1 MGFKRRGRGR
11 HLPGR
16 RLKGRNK
23 RRAAFFAALLKHL
36 SALFFCAAVS
46 ELLFLP
52 ALDGQEYYTEQGDDH
67 DSAPQ
72 EHVVVVSG
80 VGYVS
85 SVGDDET
92 LGHVSGVLDRV
103 ILRNIFLYGVGDG
116 LAVGAVL
123 FELLEGAFPLGGLA
137 QHQGLSG
144 VLAVRKQVYCYGSGS
159 VLRAIAVLPDL
170 YDLDHT
176 LAKDYLSQF
185 TYPWE
190 ALKGIKDFIL
200 ETVEKAGPNPCPPIV
215 VGVGIGGN
223 FDHVA
228 LLAKKALLRPVDSH
242 NEDPFYA
249 QLEDEMLEKI
259 NQLGIGPQGFG
270 GRTTAV
276 GVNIETLPTHIAGM
290 PCAVNISCH
299 VTRHESEVI

>member
-1 MGFKRRGRGR
+1 MAPKGFGSE
-11 HLPGR
+11 
-16 RLKGRNK
+16 NM
-23 RRAAFFAALLKHL
+23 
-36 SALFFCAAVS
+36 SALRMFK
-46 ELLFLP
+46 P
-52 ALDGQEYYTEQGDDH
+52 
-67 DSAPQ
+67 SA
-72 EHVVVVSG
+72 
-80 VGYVS
+80 
-85 SVGDDET
+85 
-92 LGHVSGVLDRV
+92 
-103 ILRNIFLYGVGDG
+103 G
-116 LAVGAVL
+116 L
-123 FELLEGAFPLGGLA
+123 
-137 QHQGLSG
+137 Q
-144 VLAVRKQVYCYGSGS
+144 
-159 VLRAIAVLPDL
+159 
-170 YDLDHT
+170 
-176 LAKDYLSQF
+176 
-185 TYPWE
+185 
-190 ALKGIKDFIL
+190 GIKDFIL